1 MINVEDKNAYPYIT
15 EFKKEPFKS
24 FLTIN
29 RRDIGSFY
37 LNDYNKVKQFYN
49 KINLEL
55 EHSDSISLKTIYW
68 FLLLRKFLKEKLD
81 DNKEFF
87 YNYIQSCEVD
97 IIESDQLG
105 FISSRNSIKKPD
117 IISLYY
123 ALGSLKILGLLK
135 TYLISKEEKEVIRKI
150 KNFIY
155 AHKTNHGFKHCSEK
169 RCDICERV
177 PSSKMIYYIL
187 EIFMILDIDVRL
199 FKEQFRS
206 LQNEKIRNPD
216 QIYTL
221 ICLKYLDLDGEVR
234 EKDIQTF
241 YQYQTTDGGFGINQD
256 SGEIS
261 LTFWFVYTL
270 KNYSWLI
277 EYNPTSVFSFISHK
291 QNEIISNESQ
301 WNTGLLI
308 HISKL
313 TILLS
318 LIWKKFIEQIERVIF
333 KQLEKESYIDIGQIR
348 RTFGLQY
355 GIEDILV
362 YINLSYNFNLEVIDK
377 KQEFDNYL
385 EKLSSGKQF
394 ILKEFYLQLSNKSIV
409 SLSDILKIYKSS
421 NQSESL
427 KLREDIFPIIKDL
440 KEKNFFKGTIRSKR
454 GFAFRKKYYFYLD
467 YLLERVITSN
477 QKLDAEKIFE
487 EKEKLVDIKND
498 LYNMRL
504 KLSNVIIQIKEEIE
518 SYLLLDEVEYARER
532 MKFILRNILMEADFL
547 NENIENSF
555 NQDLKYI
562 NLQAALASEIQSWN
576 KSYSILQQR
585 LSDVEKYLKELI
597 IEKEEITLYQKTLED
612 LDDKINEI
620 KDTINK
626 DLDVFRSNFS
636 ESFEKGYSDEK
647 YFLIIEEFEKISQNV
662 QKYDG
667 FIYKISQR
675 IISTD
680 NKIVKKHKAV
690 IDKWIN
696 FKKEFDDILK
706 YYTDGFQ
713 FFNEINK
720 DIENIGL
727 NLKKEIDRI
736 QFKAKDKL
744 NENDFREAFKI
755 IKEESEKLLHYK
767 SEETKNLI
775 SKVKKEIKFK
785 QKLFLLYKYLHEK
798 LESLDEYMIEIVSQQ
813 VQTLKNKV
821 VEERNQAK
829 IEEFNN
835 FILRETKNLKDD
847 LKNYKDLLINQK
859 IKSITSIVKGFDKIL
874 IELDKKNKQFLD
886 NLTIIKEI
894 IGEDDEQPIY
904 TMQWEKFMEYM
915 KNEIEKSKEEFV
927 NKVINEEIFFRA
939 QIKNTDK
946 VDIKDLADKLN
957 LKCKA
962 LIPRIRDMINIS
974 KLQGLLVEEKKYLI
988 VYTEYYYK
996 KKKLQ
1001 NYVEGKLLKE
1011 IQESLGKFIALYD
1024 SCVRNKTLSI
1034 NILEIQNRLKDLL
1047 NFEKKY
1053 LNLYESKIIQLN
1065 IDLNRVEIKEI
1076 KKNLDSFVENNKKVV
1091 ESIKENLQLFL
1102 KLQNYI
1108 TDEYYKLTVELDNF
1122 YIKFIEDFERTDS
1135 YEKLSEFF
1143 NNRKEIFDET
1153 LVKVDLKVQNEIKAI
1168 TDKSYGAK
1176 KFETEA
1182 REFMV
1187 KNKNT
1192 FLKQYNEKLAKI
1204 DDKIG
1209 FIRNETYRNKY
1220 LNYID
1225 NHKIHLS
1232 QLLGTL
1238 ETKVD
1243 DYIETREFK
1252 RAYIKVN
1259 KREKYINLELK
1270 VIQRLNHNTVKS
1282 FNKKSKNFDT
1292 KNKHLIEDFERFLKE
1307 FNEVITEKVKAL
1319 EELIIKSYIDMA
1331 IKAVANQFL
1340 TIGFLQNELKIKK
1353 QQIQKHLISL
1363 ISTGKLKGKYD
1374 PRIGLYYENP
1384 EIIKEL
1390 DDKELEVIKKMNFRV
1405 YMFFRR
1411 LKNFSSQYG
1420 SIIAFFASIA
1430 TISYYIFRITG
1441 ENPVTLLIPVILT
1454 LIIFLY
1460 MFFKK
1465 KKEDKV

>member
-1 MINVEDKNAYPYIT
+1 MINVEDKYAYPYIT

-24 FLTIN
+24 FLAIN
-29 RRDIGSFY
+29 SRDIGSFY
-37 LNDYNKVKQFYN
+37 LNDYNKIKQFYN
-49 KINLEL
+49 WINSEL
-55 EHSDSISLKTIYW
+55 GHSDSIPLKTIYW
-68 FLLLRKFLKEKLD
+68 FLLLRKYLKEKTD
-81 DNKEFF
+81 DKKEFF
-87 YNYIQSCEVD
+87 FHYIQSCEVD

-105 FISSRNSIKKPD
+105 FISSRNSTNKPD

-135 TYLISKEEKEVIRKI
+135 NYLLSKDEKDVIRKI

-155 AHKTNHGFKHCSEK
+155 AHKTSHGFKHCIEK
-169 RCDICERV
+169 KCAICEKV
-177 PSSKMIYYIL
+177 PPSKMIYYIF
-187 EIFMILDIDVRL
+187 EIFTLLGIDVRL

-216 QIYTL
+216 QIYTIL
-221 ICLKYLDLDGEVR
+221 CLKYLGLDSEVR

-241 YQYQTTDGGFGINQD
+241 YEYQTTDGGFGID
-256 SGEIS
+256 KDLGEIS

-291 QNEIISNESQ
+291 LNEIISDESQ
-301 WNTGLLI
+301 WNLDLLI

-313 TILLS
+313 IILLS

-333 KQLEKESYIDIGQIR
+333 KQLEKEYYIDIGQIK
-348 RTFGLQY
+348 RTFGLKY

-362 YINLSYNFNLEVIDK
+362 YINLSYNFNLEIVDK
-377 KQEFDNYL
+377 RQEFEVYL
-385 EKLSSGKQF
+385 ENLSSGKQL

-409 SLSDILKIYKSS
+409 SLSDILKKYKSS
-421 NQSESL
+421 HHSESV
-427 KLREDIFPIIKDL
+427 KLREDIFPIIKEL
-440 KEKNFFKGTIRSKR
+440 KEKNFFKGMIRSKR

-467 YLLERVITSN
+467 YLLERVIISDRE
-477 QKLDAEKIFE
+477 LDAEKIFE

-498 LYNMRL
+498 IYNMRL
-504 KLSNVIIQIKEEIE
+504 KLSNVIVQIKEEIE

-532 MKFILRNILMEADFL
+532 MKFILRNTLMEADFL

-562 NLQAALASEIQSWN
+562 NLHAALASEIQNWN
-576 KSYSILQQR
+576 KSYSILQKR
-585 LSDVEKYLKELI
+585 LNDVEIYLKERI
-597 IEKEEITLYQKTLED
+597 VEKEEITLYKKTLED

-620 KDTINK
+620 IDNITKN
-626 DLDVFRSNFS
+626 LDVFRSNFS

-647 YFLIIEEFEKISQNV
+647 YFLIIEAFEKISQNV
-662 QKYDG
+662 QKYDRN
-667 FIYKISQR
+667 IYKISQR
-675 IISTD
+675 IISKD
-680 NKIVKKHKAV
+680 NKIVKKHKTI

-696 FKKEFDDILK
+696 FKEEFDEILK

-720 DIENIGL
+720 NIENIGI
-727 NLKKEIDRI
+727 NLKDEIDRI

-744 NENDFREAFKI
+744 NEGNFQEAFKI
-755 IKEESEKLLHYK
+755 IKEESEKLLHHK
-767 SEETKNLI
+767 SEEIRTLSK
-775 SKVKKEIKFK
+775 KVKKEIKFK

-798 LESLDEYMIEIVSQQ
+798 LERLDEYTIEIISQQ
-813 VQTLKNKV
+813 VQSLKNKV

-829 IEEFNN
+829 IADFNN
-835 FILRETKNLKDD
+835 FILRESKNLKDN
-847 LKNYKDLLINQK
+847 LQNCKNLQNNQNK
-859 IKSITSIVKGFDKIL
+859 KSITSIVKDFDKIL
-874 IELDKKNKQFLD
+874 IEVEEKNKKFLE
-886 NLTIIKEI
+886 NLTKIKDIINK
-894 IGEDDEQPIY
+894 DDEQTIY

-915 KNEIEKSKEEFV
+915 KNEIQKSKEEYV
-927 NKVINEEIFFRA
+927 NKVINEEIILRA
-939 QIKNTDK
+939 QTKNTDK

-957 LKCKA
+957 LKCKM
-962 LIPRIRDMINIS
+962 LIPRIKEMMNIS
-974 KLQGLLVEEKKYLI
+974 KLQGSLVEEKKYLI
-988 VYTEYYYK
+988 VYTEHYYK
-996 KKKLQ
+996 KKELQ
-1001 NYVEGKLLKE
+1001 NYVENKLLKE
-1011 IQESLGKFIALYD
+1011 IQDSLGKFIALYD
-1024 SCVRNKTLSI
+1024 SCVKNNTLSI
-1034 NILEIQNRLKDLL
+1034 NIVEIQNRLEDLMH
-1047 NFEKKY
+1047 FEKKY
-1053 LNLYESKIIQLN
+1053 LNLYENKVLQLKIDQ
-1065 IDLNRVEIKEI
+1065 NRVEIKQI
-1076 KKNLDSFVENNKKVV
+1076 KKNLDNFIENNKKVV
-1091 ESIKENLQLFL
+1091 ESIKENLKLFV

-1108 TDEYYKLTVELDNF
+1108 ADEYYKLTVELDNF
-1122 YIKFIEDFERTDS
+1122 YNRFIENFEKADS
-1135 YEKLSEFF
+1135 YDKLSEFY
-1143 NNRKEIFDET
+1143 NNKKEIFDET
-1153 LVKVDLKVQNEIKAI
+1153 LVKIDQKIQDEINNI

-1187 KNKNT
+1187 KYKTT

-1220 LNYID
+1220 MNYIN

-1270 VIQRLNHNTVKS
+1270 EIQKLSSNTVKS
-1282 FNKKSKNFDT
+1282 FNKKSKNFST

-1307 FNEVITEKVKAL
+1307 FSEIITEKVKAL
-1319 EELIIKSYIDMA
+1319 EELIIKSYINMA

-1363 ISTGKLKGKYD
+1363 ISAGELNGKYD

-1384 EIIKEL
+1384 EVIKEL

-1430 TISYYIFRITG
+1430 TISYYAFRLTG

-1465 KKEDKV
+1465 RKEDKV